1 MCTRLLILGAAI
13 LLNGCNADA
22 SSSAENASSV
32 ESNELSEGNLA
43 QTQAPAEMLV
53 EDTLTGPQRNAVRSA
68 EQYLSMT
75 GFSRDGLIE
84 QLSSDAGDG
93 YARSDATVA
102 VDSLNA
108 DWNENAA
115 KSARE
120 YLNMTGFSCD
130 GLIEQLSSSAGNKYT
145 RAQATYGARQAGA
158 C

>member
-1 MCTRLLILGAAI
+1 MYARFIVLAGVVVLS
-13 LLNGCNADA
+13 GCNADTN
-22 SSSAENASSV
+22 SSADSPVAA
-32 ESNELSEGNLA
+32 NEAAQLADDDLAEG
-43 QTQAPAEMLV
+43 QTEIAV

-68 EQYLSMT
+68 EQYLSMM

-108 DWNENAA
+108 DWNENAV

-145 RAQATYGARQAGA
+145 REQATYGARQAGA